1 MAAAKKTL
9 EPLGDLVV
17 VQLVKKESKLALPD
31 EAAASMKD
39 TKVVVVSFGPDV
51 KDINVGDDVVLYPMS
66 EHMRLDDS
74 FGKDLWVI
82 RREAI
87 VGRVK

>member
-31 EAAASMKD
+31 EAAMAAKD
-39 TKVVVVSFGPDV
+39 VKMVVKAYGPDV
-51 KDINVGDDVVLYPMS
+51 KDINVGDDVILYPMS

-74 FGKDLWVI
+74 FGKDLWVV

>member
-17 VQLVKKESKLALPD
+17 VQIVKKGSELALPD
-31 EAAASMKD
+31 EAAASMKG

-51 KDINVGDDVVLYPMS
+51 KDISAGDDVVLYPMS

-82 RREAI
+82 HREAI